1 MEVIKTKAQYEAII
15 SRIDVLIEMDNLSS
29 KEGIELDLL
38 TDLVVAYEEKHFPIE
53 KPDLI
58 DVLKLRMYEMSINQ
72 KEMAELIGISSSRI
86 SEYLNKKSEPPLSVA
101 REISRKLNIDASVV
115 LGI

>member
-1 MEVIKTKAQYEAII
+1 MEITKTQYEAILA
-15 SRIDVLIEMDNLSS
+15 RIDVLIEIDKLSNE
-29 KEGIELDLL
+29 EGIELDLL
-38 TDLVVAYEEKHFPIE
+38 TDLVVAYEEKYFPIE

-58 DVLKLRMYEMSINQ
+58 DVLKLRMYEMNINQ
-72 KEMAELIGISSSRI
+72 NEMAKLIGVSNSRI

-101 REISRKLNIDASVV
+101 REISRKLNIDASVI